1 MKKIKPFALCGASV
15 AFVMV
20 GATAVIADP
29 AAGDPYTQN
38 PTPQE
43 RAQTQ
48 QLNDSAAND
57 ATTSTAAVQD
67 QNAANQ
73 AQYQAQQDQYQ
84 NDRAHYAAQ
93 RARYLDERAAFN
105 FDRTHPGA
113 WWHERYG
120 RATLDHFYAIPR
132 DELAGLRMVREDGYM
147 VGRITEV
154 MRRDDG
160 KVLRVHVELRD
171 GERAWIDARDVRYD
185 PDDRIVFTDLSAG
198 AIYDLAANS

>member
-1 MKKIKPFALCGASV
+1 MKKIKTIALCGASV

-48 QLNDSAAND
+48 QLNSSAAND
-57 ATTSTAAVQD
+57 TTTSNAAVQS
-67 QNAANQ
+67 QNDANQ

-105 FDRTHPGA
+105 FDRTHPSR
-113 WWHERYG
+113 WWHDRYG
-120 RATLDHFYAIPR
+120 RATLNHFYDIPR
-132 DELAGLRMVREDGYM
+132 DELVGLRIVRDNGYM
-147 VGRITEV
+147 VGRISEV
-154 MRRDDG
+154 TRRDDG
-160 KVLRVHVELRD
+160 KVLRMHVELRD

-185 PDDRIVFTDLSAG
+185 PVDRIVFTDLSAG